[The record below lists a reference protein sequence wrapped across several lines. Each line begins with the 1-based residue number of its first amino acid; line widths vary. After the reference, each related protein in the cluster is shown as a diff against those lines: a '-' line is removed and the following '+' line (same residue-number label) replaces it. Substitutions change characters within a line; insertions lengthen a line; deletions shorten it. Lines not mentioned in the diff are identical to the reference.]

1 MRYHIYW
8 QDKILLKDLDEEEF
22 KNIWEK
28 MHWVYNKELNY
39 VEVGEHILEEHSC
52 WVKDTIYLEIM
63 EETCPLLTV
72 VVQDLCMLTWVSHV
86 NQTLTVR

>member
-28 MHWVYNKELNY
+28 MHWVYKIDELNY
-39 VEVGEHILEEHSC
+39 LLKLEN
-52 WVKDTIYLEIM
+52 TF
-63 EETCPLLTV
+63 
-72 VVQDLCMLTWVSHV
+72 
-86 NQTLTVR
+86 

>member
-28 MHWVYNKELNY
+28 MHCVYNNELNY
-39 VEVGEHILEEHSC
+39 VEVGEHILEEAS
-52 WVKDTIYLEIM
+52 Y
-63 EETCPLLTV
+63 
-72 VVQDLCMLTWVSHV
+72 
-86 NQTLTVR
+86 

>member
-28 MHWVYNKELNY
+28 MHWVYNNELND
-39 VEVGEHILEEHSC
+39 VEVGEHILEEAS
-52 WVKDTIYLEIM
+52 Y
-63 EETCPLLTV
+63 
-72 VVQDLCMLTWVSHV
+72 
-86 NQTLTVR
+86 

>member
-1 MRYHIYW
+1 MDRFNFINFMDSYNFNVNFMRYHIYW

-52 WVKDTIYLEIM
+52 
-63 EETCPLLTV
+63 
-72 VVQDLCMLTWVSHV
+72 
-86 NQTLTVR
+86 

>member
-28 MHWVYNKELNY
+28 MHWLYNKELNY
-39 VEVGEHILEEHSC
+39 VEVGEHILEEAS
-52 WVKDTIYLEIM
+52 Y
-63 EETCPLLTV
+63 
-72 VVQDLCMLTWVSHV
+72 
-86 NQTLTVR
+86 